1 MIVMSKLLIA
11 DVPLVVLPKLAE
23 KIGLNEAI
31 FLQQLHYRLEHAKYE
46 IDGHRWVYNTVND
59 WSKQFPFWS
68 QRTLARTIS
77 SLEKRKLVLTGNYNR
92 KGFDRTKWYTID
104 YDLLD
109 QLELEDKEPTEDVEE
124 LESENPDA
132 ASYPKEQSEPEFVS
146 GRSNRTDCPNEE
158 NQGVMEGLLSGISIM
173 PNCPN
178 GEIRE
183 PEDSSPSA
191 SCQSGRSNLPN
202 WHDGSRQ
209 DDEMESANLSV
220 PIPTDNNNRVPQRTT
235 TTLRTSQLPME
246 KVPASAG
253 WGMERLLLLAQQY
266 GISEATIRKYIRSY
280 GEELVSKECALL
292 KKSME
297 KKIIKNP
304 AGWLHSALE
313 NQYEDTLAL
322 YEQEQQAKKAA
333 SAAKV
338 KAIEEYYAQQEA
350 AKETEEIDPTS
361 PFYKY
366 LLGHKGGEQD
376 KS

>member
-1 MIVMSKLLIA
+1 MSKLLIA

-31 FLQQLHYRLEHAKYE
+31 FLQQLHYRLEHSKYE
-46 IDGHRWVYNTVND
+46 IDGNRWVYNTVSD

-77 SLEKRKLVLTGNYNR
+77 GLEKHKLVLTGNYNR

-109 QLELEDKEPTEDVEE
+109 QLELEDKETAQDVEE
-124 LESENPDA
+124 LESENLNT
-132 ASYPKEQSEPEFVS
+132 SGYPKEQSEPEYVS

-158 NQGVMEGLLSGISIM
+158 NQGLIEDVLSGISIM
-173 PNCPN
+173 TNCPN
-178 GEIRE
+178 GGNE
-183 PEDSSPSA
+183 PPETILPSA
-191 SCQSGRSNLPN
+191 LCQSGRSNLPTCQ
-202 WHDGSRQ
+202 DGSGQ
-209 DDEMESANLSV
+209 DGKMEPAKLSV
-220 PIPTDNNNRVPQRTT
+220 PIPTDNNSRIPQRTT

-246 KVPASAG
+246 EVPASAS
-253 WGMERLLLLAQQY
+253 WGMDRLLLLAQQY
-266 GISEATIRKYIRSY
+266 GISESTMRKYIRSY
-280 GEELVSKECALL
+280 GESLVSRECALL
-292 KKSME
+292 KKSMA
-297 KKIIKNP
+297 KKNIKNP

-350 AKETEEIDPTS
+350 AKETEEIDPSS

-366 LLGHKGGEQD
+366 LLVRKGGEQE
-376 KS
+376 KA

>member
-1 MIVMSKLLIA
+1 
-11 DVPLVVLPKLAE
+11 
-23 KIGLNEAI
+23 
-31 FLQQLHYRLEHAKYE
+31 
-46 IDGHRWVYNTVND
+46 
-59 WSKQFPFWS
+59 
-68 QRTLARTIS
+68 
-77 SLEKRKLVLTGNYNR
+77 
-92 KGFDRTKWYTID
+92 
-104 YDLLD
+104 
-109 QLELEDKEPTEDVEE
+109 
-124 LESENPDA
+124 
-132 ASYPKEQSEPEFVS
+132 
-146 GRSNRTDCPNEE
+146 
-158 NQGVMEGLLSGISIM
+158 
-173 PNCPN
+173 
-178 GEIRE
+178 
-183 PEDSSPSA
+183 
-191 SCQSGRSNLPN
+191 
-202 WHDGSRQ
+202 
-209 DDEMESANLSV
+209 
-220 PIPTDNNNRVPQRTT
+220 
-235 TTLRTSQLPME
+235 ME

-338 KAIEEYYAQQEA
+338 KAMEEYYAQQEA

-361 PFYKY
+361 PLYKY
-366 LLGHKGGEQD
+366 LLSHKGGEQD